1 VARIRTAWQCHLL
14 LMVHCMQLLSSMRHH
29 HHIVPLLL
37 LLLSLMLCLQPR
49 WWQHI
54 PANTAMLC

>member
-1 VARIRTAWQCHLL
+1 
-14 LMVHCMQLLSSMRHH
+14 MVHCMQLLSSMRHH

-37 LLLSLMLCLQPR
+37 SLMLCLQPR

-54 PANTAMLC
+54 PANTVMLC